1 MSRYASNQEVV
12 RFFASRGIT
21 VTDVQHLGR
30 LRHLRVNGQPLTLPM
45 PASPDECLRIVR
57 DCIAAQ
63 KAPGTTPPTKV
74 LEPSSDTAL
83 RDSSA

>member
-12 RFFASRGIT
+12 QFFPSHGIT
-21 VTDVQHLGR
+21 VTDVRHLGR

-63 KAPGTTPPTKV
+63 KAAGNTPPTKV
-74 LEPSSDTAL
+74 LGTSSDTTP
-83 RDSSA
+83 RDSRA